1 MTKITATDIKKIAS
15 LARIEV
21 PEEEKE
27 NLVNQISNIITWAET
42 LSEVDT
48 TNVEPLNNVHNMP
61 LKLHEDTIL
70 QENNCEEILKNSK
83 SAKYN
88 YYTVP
93 KVIE

>member
-1 MTKITATDIKKIAS
+1 MTKLTAADIKKIAC

-21 PEEEKE
+21 PDEEKE
-27 NLVNQISNIITWAET
+27 NLVNQISNIISWVET
-42 LSEVDT
+42 LNEVDT
-48 TNVEPLNNVHNMP
+48 NNTEPLSNVHNMT
-61 LKLHEDTIL
+61 LKLHEDEIS
-70 QENNCEEILKNSK
+70 QENSCEEILKNSK

>member
-1 MTKITATDIKKIAS
+1 MTKITATDVKKIAS

-21 PEEEKE
+21 LDEEKE
-27 NLVNQISNIITWAET
+27 NLVNQLGKIISWVET
-42 LSEVDT
+42 LNEVNT
-48 TNVEPLNNVHNMP
+48 TNTEPLINVHNMP
-61 LKLHEDTIL
+61 LKLHVDGIL
-70 QENNCEEILKNSK
+70 QENNCDEILKNSK